1 MAINFPLAVVI
12 RGVDRISGTLARVQK
27 NTKKFGKSAT
37 RTGRAMSLGLSAPL
51 IAFGALTAQTAT
63 NFEFSMNRVK
73 ALIPQATDGGIKKL
87 RELAKELG
95 ARTPFT
101 ASQAAES
108 MERLAM
114 AGFNVGK
121 IYSAVP
127 GIMDLASATA
137 IDLASAT
144 EIAAGTLAGF
154 GKEASF
160 MTQIADTL
168 AAATTLV
175 KTDMLDLGEALAK
188 AAPVAGIM
196 GIKIEEVTAAL
207 GLMAEKNILG
217 SEAGTAFRRA
227 LSRMADVTPRV
238 AAQLKTM
245 GIRLEDIVDSR
256 GNLRSVV
263 GLIIELEKANK
274 GAGAS
279 ARDLSILFGQRAFG
293 PMAAI
298 LESGSDAFI
307 TLAAAM
313 RPAGQAARI
322 TEITMSG
329 AFGALKRAQAA
340 FEAFQISLADSGLL
354 TWFTT
359 AATKVGE
366 FFTELSKT
374 NPEALKLATKIALV
388 AAAAGPLVLI
398 LGQTSLAL
406 SGFLT
411 FANGVGIVA
420 LWLGKTLWVVSK
432 AVWGLN
438 IALLANPIGVVILV
452 VVGLGLALLAL
463 WKDFLGIRTG
473 IVDFWKMMKAGAL
486 SIARAVPLAWKGM
499 TMSIRE
505 KWDSLWKWVFGGL
518 SSIGN
523 KIGGFFSGL
532 VPDFVKN
539 LFGSD
544 SRATIELKAS
554 GPALSTSA
562 SQGRFGNVEARHVV
576 RFDNLPIGVT
586 VEREG
591 GDLPVDIEMGFSNG
605 GA

>member
-37 RTGRAMSLGLSAPL
+37 KTGRAMSAGLSAPL
-51 IAFGALTAQTAT
+51 IAFGLLTAQTAT

-73 ALIPQATDGGIKKL
+73 ALIPEATDGGIKKL

-121 IYSAVP
+121 VYAAVP

-137 IDLASAT
+137 IDLSSAT

-168 AAATTLV
+168 AASTTLV
-175 KTDMLDLGEALAK
+175 KTNMTDLGEALAK

-227 LSRMADVTPRV
+227 LSRLADVTPRV
-238 AAQLKTM
+238 ASQLKTM
-245 GIRLEDIVDSR
+245 GINLEDLVDSR
-256 GNLRSVV
+256 GNLRTVV
-263 GLIIELEKANK
+263 GLIRELEKANK

-279 ARDLSILFGQRAFG
+279 ARDLSIVFGQRAFG

-298 LESGSDAFI
+298 LESGSVAFEE
-307 TLAAAM
+307 LVKKM

-329 AFGALKRAQAA
+329 AFGAMMRALAA
-340 FEAFQISLADSGLL
+340 FEAFTISLADSGLL
-354 TWFTT
+354 EWLTT
-359 AATKVGE
+359 AATKTSE
-366 FFTELSKT
+366 FFNELALT
-374 NPEALKLATKIALV
+374 DPAALKLATKIGLIV
-388 AAAAGPLVLI
+388 AVAGPLIVI
-398 LGQTSLAL
+398 LGQSSLAL
-406 SGFLT
+406 SGFLA
-411 FANGVGIVA
+411 FANGTGIAAIFLSKGLWAASKSAWA
-420 LWLGKTLWVVSK
+420 LNL
-432 AVWGLN
+432 
-438 IALLANPIGVVILV
+438 ALFANPIGLVIGI
-452 VVGLGLALLAL
+452 VVGLSLAILAL

-473 IVDFWKMMKAGAL
+473 IVDFWKMMKDGAI
-486 SIARAVPLAWKGM
+486 SIARSVPAAWKGM

-505 KWDSLWKWVFGGL
+505 KWDSLWDWVFGGF
-518 SSIGN
+518 SSIGK

-532 VPDFVKN
+532 VPDFVKD

-544 SRATIELKAS
+544 SKATIELKPS
-554 GPALSTSA
+554 GPVLATS
-562 SQGRFGNVEARHVV
+562 SGQGQFGNMEARHVV
-576 RFDNLPIGVT
+576 RFDNMPIGVT